1 EIVVIVSRSGLFYGG
16 RFWLCGCGFGGR
28 LRGLGCYL
36 RFGRCCY
43 RRFCDCWCCVAINK
57 VLSRFEY
64 LQAGAAPHHAAGSTQ
79 MLVADAKAGLTM
91 GAAGNVYGHEQSLA
105 FNPCKN
111 NPVILL

>member
-1 EIVVIVSRSGLFYGG
+1 GCFY
-16 RFWLCGCGFGGR
+16 LCFGG
-28 LRGLGCYL
+28 G
-36 RFGRCCY
+36 
-43 RRFCDCWCCVAINK
+43 WCCVAINK

-111 NPVILL
+111 NAVILLLSRGHIEPLAVAGRHFFSLLGQQAGQRQFTA